1 MEESMSTS
9 GGPAEQIREAFGLK
23 KQDIRSY
30 SPLTFAYIG
39 DDVYDLIIRTLL
51 VEQGNRSPEV
61 FHQKA
66 SKLVKAGA
74 QAKLI
79 EALKEDLTGEESD
92 VLRRGM
98 NAKPKNKAKNATQED
113 YQKATACEALMGWL
127 YLTDQ
132 MPRAINLVKTGLE
145 KANLF

>member
-1 MEESMSTS
+1 MEESLSLS
-9 GGPAEQIREAFGLK
+9 AKIREAFGLK

-51 VEQGNRSPEV
+51 VEQGNRRAEA

-74 QAKLI
+74 QAKVVDV
-79 EALKEDLTGEESD
+79 LKEDLTPEEAD

-113 YQKATACEALMGWL
+113 YQKATALEALMGWL
-127 YLTDQ
+127 YLTEQTD
-132 MPRAINLVKTGLE
+132 RAIELVKLGLE
-145 KANLF
+145 KSRLI

>member
-1 MEESMSTS
+1 MEESLSLS
-9 GGPAEQIREAFGLK
+9 AKIREAFGLK

-51 VEQGNRSPEV
+51 VEQGNRSAEV

-74 QAKLI
+74 QALVVDV
-79 EALKEDLTGEESD
+79 LKEDLTPEEAD
-92 VLRRGM
+92 ILRRGM

-113 YQKATACEALMGWL
+113 YRKATALEALMGWL
-127 YLTDQ
+127 YLTEQTD
-132 MPRAINLVKTGLE
+132 RAIELIKLGLE
-145 KANLF
+145 KSQLIGTK

>member
-1 MEESMSTS
+1 MEESMNALI
-9 GGPAEQIREAFGLK
+9 GPATQIREAFGLK

-51 VEQGNRSPEV
+51 VEQGNRSPET

-66 SKLVKAGA
+66 SKLVKAGT
-74 QAKLI
+74 QAKVI
-79 EALKEDLTGEESD
+79 DALKEDLTSEEAD
-92 VLRRGM
+92 ILRRGM

-127 YLTDQ
+127 YLTEQ
-132 MPRAINLVKTGLE
+132 LPRASFLIKTGFE
-145 KANLF
+145 KIGVL